1 MYNYSFEKLGL
12 DYRYLAFDIK
22 EEDTKKAIEALKMMN
37 FRGCNITM
45 PGKNVAAS
53 CCDELSKAAQL
64 TGAINTIV
72 NEDGKLVGHI
82 TDGTGWIRNC
92 LEHGFDIH
100 GKKLVIAGTGGA
112 GTAIQI
118 AAALGGAKKIAIF
131 ARKSSPRFANGEETV
146 RKIREHVP
154 ECQAEIFDLEDAEAL
169 RRELT
174 NADLFCNA
182 TKVGMKPMDD
192 QSVIPDVSM
201 MRPELVVSDI
211 VYNPRET
218 KLLKEAKEAGCKVI
232 PGIGMLLWQGA
243 EAFRLY
249 TGQEMPVKEVQER
262 YFSE

>member
-1 MYNYSFEKLGL
+1 MEISGHTRLLCLIGSPVAHSGSPAMYNYSFEKLGL

-22 EEDTKKAIEALKMMN
+22 EEDTKKAIEALKIMN

-45 PGKNVAAS
+45 PGKTVAAS

-92 LEHGFDIH
+92 LEYGFDIH

-118 AAALGGAKKIAIF
+118 AAALGGAKKIVIF

-146 RKIREHVP
+146 RKIREHVA
-154 ECQAEIFDLEDAEAL
+154 ECQAEIFDLEDSEAL
-169 RRELT
+169 RRELAG
-174 NADLFCNA
+174 ADLFCNA

-201 MRPELVVSDI
+201 LRPELVVSDI

-218 KLLKEAKEAGCKVI
+218 KLLRDAKEAGCKVL
-232 PGIGMLLWQGA
+232 PGIGMLL
-243 EAFRLY
+243 
-249 TGQEMPVKEVQER
+249 
-262 YFSE
+262 